1 MSGRMWTTLLAW
13 VLLLAVPGV
22 ALAGVCFEVAG
33 FPEAAALDIV
43 PIGAASTGPIQL
55 AGQAQGVCGL
65 GQPPALVQGTAI
77 VDPTGAARVALKL
90 LAVRPGCSS
99 GDAELVLLPS
109 PLGTA
114 SGEVRLTEGSVIP
127 VDLTFDPTG
136 AACQP
141 RSPRPTA
148 CVANPVVLC
157 LLQNRFRVTATR
169 SAAQQ
174 ILPGQSGKINGESGF
189 FAFLEPSNVELVV
202 KVLDGRGVNNHF
214 WVVATPSAGV
224 EYTLTVTD
232 TQTGQVRT
240 YSNPSTGS
248 LSAPTF
254 DSTAFPIPP

>member
-1 MSGRMWTTLLAW
+1 MSGRMRMTLLAW

-22 ALAGVCFEVAG
+22 ALAGVCFDVAG
-33 FPEAAALDIV
+33 LPEAAALDIV
-43 PIGAASTGPIQL
+43 PLGTTSQGPVQL

-77 VDPTGAARVALKL
+77 IDPTGAARVALKV
-90 LAVRPGCSS
+90 LAVRSGCSS
-99 GDAELVLLPS
+99 GEAELVLLPS
-109 PLGTA
+109 PFGTA
-114 SGEVRLTEGSVIP
+114 SGHIRLTEGSVTNIN
-127 VDLTFDPTG
+127 LTFDPTG

-148 CVANPVVLC
+148 CVANPVTLC
-157 LLQNRFRVTATR
+157 LLQNRFRITATR
-169 SAAQQ
+169 SGGNQ
-174 ILPGQSGKINGESGF
+174 ILPGQAGKINSESGF
-189 FAFLEPSNVELVV
+189 FSFVETSNVELVV